1 MSIKGSKKQA
11 LKLRGSMQERQ
22 HEIEK
27 MSFHAD
33 DYARRGDMK
42 AAEQA
47 QDKIRELTEEMIEL
61 ENAALAAERHSHDL
75 EMRVKAIEAQERLLK
90 SEYEKRLHALE
101 REKGEIIS
109 GASNL

>member
-1 MSIKGSKKQA
+1 MSIRGSRKQA

-33 DYARRGDMK
+33 EYAKRGDMK
-42 AAEQA
+42 AAERA
-47 QDKIRELTEEMIEL
+47 QDKIRELTEEIIDL
-61 ENAALAAERHSHDL
+61 ENAALATERHFHDL
-75 EMRVKAIEAQERLLK
+75 ESRIKDIEAQERLLK
-90 SEYEKRLHALE
+90 SEYEQRLQALE
-101 REKGEIIS
+101 REKGEIIA